1 MSAKRLAA
9 VALALALSIG
19 IGDASAQVAWPR
31 LPTSGFIA
39 GRAATPADV
48 QAGRAEFALAHG
60 AVPASK
66 PLPLLIP
73 QYAYH
78 RDGDKRVPVIVVQ
91 GEELGGRKFVGARM
105 ADGVGLVGYLGEFE
119 LLGREVPKTKA
130 RTP

>member
-1 MSAKRLAA
+1 MRAKGLAA
-9 VALALALSIG
+9 AALGLALSIG
-19 IGDASAQVAWPR
+19 IGTASAQAMWPR
-31 LPTSGFIA
+31 LPTSGFTT

-60 AVPASK
+60 AVPVSK

-91 GEELGGRKFVGARM
+91 AEELGGRKFVGARM

-119 LLGREVPKTKA
+119 LLGREAPKA
-130 RTP
+130 RAKTP